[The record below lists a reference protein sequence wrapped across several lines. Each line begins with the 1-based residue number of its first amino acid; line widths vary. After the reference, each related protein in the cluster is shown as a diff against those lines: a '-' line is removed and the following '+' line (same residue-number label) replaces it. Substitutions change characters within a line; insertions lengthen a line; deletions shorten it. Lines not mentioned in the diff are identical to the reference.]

1 MLYPVAIVYNELEQ
15 LVSVCCISHN
25 GFSFRQLFAGKDF
38 NSYYLEEYSKR
49 LNGDDTNFLAA
60 LRHKET
66 GTFAFPDK
74 QKEVQPSVSFFVNRI
89 K

>member
-1 MLYPVAIVYNELEQ
+1 MLYPVAIIYDELEQ

-25 GFSFRQLFAGKDF
+25 GFSFRQLFAGNDF
-38 NSYYLEEYSKR
+38 NSFYLEEYSKS

-60 LRHKET
+60 LRYNET

-74 QKEVQPSVSFFVNRI
+74 QKEVQSSVSFFVNRI
-89 K
+89 M